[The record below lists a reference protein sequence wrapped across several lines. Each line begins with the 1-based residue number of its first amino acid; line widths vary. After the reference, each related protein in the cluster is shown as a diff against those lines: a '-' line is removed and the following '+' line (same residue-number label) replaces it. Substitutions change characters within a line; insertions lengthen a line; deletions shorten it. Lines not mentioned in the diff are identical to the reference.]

1 MTLTIPYQWSNIEIS
16 TAFGGDLDIKLSNS
30 SELVDNLFNQLMYG
44 MSYDD
49 IIRLITPQSFE
60 NIMEHYKTNYK
71 DIE

>member
-60 NIMEHYKTNYK
+60 QIMEHYKTDYK
-71 DIE
+71 DTE